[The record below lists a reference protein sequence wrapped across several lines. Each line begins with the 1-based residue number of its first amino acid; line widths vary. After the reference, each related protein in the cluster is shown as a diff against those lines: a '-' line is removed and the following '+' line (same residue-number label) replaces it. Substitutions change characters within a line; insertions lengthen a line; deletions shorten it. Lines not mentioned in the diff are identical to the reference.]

1 LAVLRKGYW
10 HKSCAFFS
18 PITREEL
25 QAFAKAYV
33 EVQKIKESHQGSL
46 KSAQDP
52 EQVQKLQQ
60 KTNAEMT
67 KAMEK
72 QGFTPAAYTQ
82 MLATINSDN
91 TLNKKAL
98 DLVQRETRHVNA
110 GQFASQAEVEQRLLT
125 SIECPNYEIVGAGQS
140 AEPRAEAL

>member
-1 LAVLRKGYW
+1 MRQFIAHPVMFIALLSLGSLLWTPVIHAQVHSQPPSAGQSTQQAQPRKDVSD
-10 HKSCAFFS
+10 K
-18 PITREEL
+18 EL

-33 EVQKIKESHQGSL
+33 EVQKIKESHQVSL
-46 KSAQDP
+46 KNAQDP

-72 QGFTPAAYTQ
+72 QGFTPEAYTQ

-91 TLNKKAL
+91 TLNKKVL
-98 DLVQRETRHVNA
+98 DLVQKE
-110 GQFASQAEVEQRLLT
+110 
-125 SIECPNYEIVGAGQS
+125 
-140 AEPRAEAL
+140 RAD

>member
-1 LAVLRKGYW
+1 MQKFIAHPVMFIALLSLGSLLWTPVIHAQVRSQPPSAGQSTQQSPQPRKDVSD
-10 HKSCAFFS
+10 K
-18 PITREEL
+18 EL

-72 QGFTPAAYTQ
+72 QGFTPEAYAQ

-91 TLNKKAL
+91 TLNKKVL
-98 DLVQRETRHVNA
+98 DLVQKE
-110 GQFASQAEVEQRLLT
+110 
-125 SIECPNYEIVGAGQS
+125 
-140 AEPRAEAL
+140 RAD